1 MQHINIV
8 EIDHLETIKVKQLSK
23 IDHSFVCEKQAHIE
37 AVEISSR
44 FLSHDKITTR
54 LANCNLTQTQ
64 GTCNEYL
71 MFPKPPLLSIG
82 PENNCML
89 QVQVISIHGLL

>member
-1 MQHINIV
+1 M
-8 EIDHLETIKVKQLSK
+8 
-23 IDHSFVCEKQAHIE
+23 CEKQAHNE

-44 FLSHDKITTR
+44 FLSNDKTTMTR
-54 LANCNLTQTQ
+54 FANCSLTQTQ
-64 GTCNEYL
+64 GTCNKYL

-89 QVQVISIHGLL
+89 QVYVTSIHGLL